1 MNFFKA
7 NSLKILFFFVLIMS
21 FIYASWYV
29 SHGDLSFQADSARDF
44 NLLREIDEKKFV
56 LIGPRASGNLF
67 HGPLWLYMNYPA
79 FALGGGNPIAVGWN
93 WVLLWAIFTFIC
105 FLVAYDLFGQKVALI
120 FTSWATLY
128 FASYTKF
135 MINPHGAMV
144 LVPLYLYFFV
154 KYLKTLKIKFL
165 IFFLL
170 TIGAITNIEI
180 AIGTP
185 IILLSFPI
193 ILITVIKN
201 KKLNHLFSY
210 AAILLMLS
218 NFLLFDLRHDF
229 LIFHRILEFISP
241 KSSNQV
247 FNYLGL
253 INNRMDFAF
262 STVNFITKNL
272 GQANLWLFLGLLVA
286 LYFQIKTN
294 KEKLFYASVLYFY
307 FGFFVLSFID
317 KGPILY
323 FYVFPLSPLLL
334 LAAATLIKTRY
345 KLIVYG
351 IFFFIIGVNI
361 KDALNEMHISAQHF
375 GENLYSW
382 KFLNK
387 MSGMVFLGNEN
398 EFGYFVYAP
407 DALAYEEK
415 YAMYY
420 QSRNSEKKAHYFK
433 KMPVT
438 YVVAQPPP
446 PDLPYMTENWWIEN
460 QVNIKVKPISIKT
473 FPNGYKIYKYHLT
486 KEETEVSFDPAIDP
500 GITFR

>member
-1 MNFFKA
+1 MNFLKA
-7 NSLKILFFFVLIMS
+7 NSLKILFFFVLIIS

-29 SHGDLSFQADSARDF
+29 SHGDISFQADSARDF

-79 FALGGGNPIAVGWN
+79 FALGQGNPITVGWS
-93 WVLLWAIFTFIC
+93 WVLLWAIFTLIC
-105 FLVAYDLFGQKVALI
+105 FLVADDLFGQKVALV

-144 LVPLYLYFFV
+144 LVPLYLYFLV
-154 KYLKTLKIKFL
+154 KYLKTLKVKFL
-165 IFFLL
+165 IFFFL

-185 IILLSFPI
+185 IIILSFPI
-193 ILITVIKN
+193 ILMTVIKK
-201 KKLNHLFSY
+201 KKLNHLLTY
-210 AAILLMLS
+210 AVIPLMLS
-218 NFLLFDLRHDF
+218 NFIIFDLRHDF
-229 LIFHRILEFISP
+229 LIFRRILEFISP
-241 KSSNQV
+241 KSNNQI

-262 STVNFITKNL
+262 STVNFITTNL
-272 GQANLWLFLGLLVA
+272 GQANLFLFLGLLVA
-286 LYFQIKTN
+286 LYFQIKAN
-294 KEKLFYASVLYFY
+294 KDKLFYTSVLYFY

-334 LAAATLIKTRY
+334 LAAASLVTTRY
-345 KLIVYG
+345 KLIIYG
-351 IFFFIIGVNI
+351 LFLFIMGMNI
-361 KDALNEMHISAQHF
+361 KAAVSEINTSAKHF
-375 GENLYSW
+375 GESIYSW
-382 KFLNK
+382 KFLEQ
-387 MSGMVFLGNEN
+387 MSKTVFRGEEN

-407 DALAYEEK
+407 DAFAYDGK

-420 QSRNSEKKAHYFK
+420 QSRNSPKKAHYFK

-460 QVNIKVKPISIKT
+460 QVKIKAKPISIKT
-473 FPNGYKIYKYHLT
+473 FSNGYKIYKYNLS